1 LSRFTVFH
9 ARDLLR
15 AAEPFLGSPP
25 DLNEL
30 RDILVPRAPEIVE
43 QFYATIVSSPD
54 AVVFIQTPQQLA
66 NLHRSLEAWV
76 QTFFSAPALVQKR
89 AELALRMTRT
99 HLEIGMPL
107 ELTMLGHL
115 RLRRLMLRE
124 LFDFWPSGDRLG
136 LGGAAEKLNHA
147 FDYDLLLLTTCYHGM
162 AVAGLEANSSHLNSL
177 NDRLAQ
183 SLKAQESL
191 LRTTSHELRTPL
203 AGLVGML
210 KLLRRGT
217 YQNDPQS
224 QLTAL
229 DDSLAAANHLL
240 ALTDDLLHLARLDL
254 GRDRFDLQEFDARA
268 ATREVLRRFE
278 PRAIEMGVN
287 LHLEDGPPLL
297 VQADRDRHAQVLSNL
312 IQNAIRHAP
321 HGRIEISLVSTA
333 QAGHVLTR
341 IHDNGEGIDPDLLPR
356 LFQPMTST
364 ERGGS
369 LGLGLTICR
378 RLVVAMGG
386 RIRAH
391 SNGPGQGASFDFT
404 LPAGDAPALISSNGP
419 DGAECT
425 ILLVD
430 PDARWSNEFSR
441 WLANA
446 LHAQVHCV
454 PSSLAALEWLQSHS
468 PHLILAEVAL
478 PATHEDEIGDGLAL
492 LEELSHHPAA
502 MLLPKWLLSGHD
514 LDFMQDDLPRGS
526 HDQFWGK
533 DQILGDRQA
542 FLEAVRECLV

>member
-15 AAEPFLGSPP
+15 AAEPFLGPPP

-162 AVAGLEANSSHLNSL
+162 AVARLEANSSHLNSL

-217 YQNDPQS
+217 YQNNPES
-224 QLTAL
+224 QLSAL

-240 ALTDDLLHLARLDL
+240 TLTDDLLHLARLDL
-254 GRDRFDLQEFDARA
+254 GRDRFDLQGFDARV

-278 PRAIEMGVN
+278 PRAIEMGVH
-287 LHLEDGPPLL
+287 LHLEEGPPLL

-321 HGRIEISLVSTA
+321 HGLIEVSLGTTA
-333 QAGHVLTR
+333 QAGHILTR
-341 IHDNGEGIDPDLLPR
+341 IHDNGEGIDPELLPK

-364 ERGGS
+364 DRGGS

-378 RLVVAMGG
+378 RLVLAMGG
-386 RIRAH
+386 RIRVH
-391 SNGPGQGASFDFT
+391 SNGPGQGASFEFT
-404 LPAGDAPALISSNGP
+404 LPVGDAPCLIPRVGP
-419 DGAECT
+419 TDAPHS
-425 ILLVD
+425 ILVVD
-430 PDARWSNEFSR
+430 YDANWSNKFSS
-441 WLANA
+441 WLAES
-446 LHAQVHCV
+446 LGVQIFCV
-454 PSSLAALEWLQSHS
+454 PSGLEALESLKTHVPQ
-468 PHLILAEVAL
+468 LIMAEVAL
-478 PATHEDEIGDGLAL
+478 PAAHEGRIGDGLAL
-492 LEELSHHPAA
+492 LEELSHHPSA
-502 MLLPKWLLSGHD
+502 MLLPKWLISGHD
-514 LDFMQDDLPRGS
+514 LDFMQDDLVRGS
-526 HDQFWGK
+526 HDQYWGK
-533 DQILGDRQA
+533 DQILVDRDRFLQA
-542 FLEAVRECLV
+542 VQKCLA